1 MDIQLPQIIFQI
13 INFGV
18 VMGAITFLM
27 YKPLQ
32 KVLDERA
39 SKIAEGQ
46 AAADSVI
53 AEKKNLEI
61 SKLKIERDAEKK
73 AALVIE
79 EAARK
84 ATETKKEVIEK
95 AKVETQAE
103 IAKLKLQW
111 QAEKQQMIAD
121 MRTEMIDTVMAVS
134 AKVLGS
140 KLDAKTDA
148 KLIADELAK
157 LTK

>member
-1 MDIQLPQIIFQI
+1 MDIQLPQILFQI

-27 YKPLQ
+27 YKPIQ

-46 AAADSVI
+46 AAAEAVLTEKRNLDI
-53 AEKKNLEI
+53 A
-61 SKLKIERDAEKK
+61 KLKIEREAEKK
-73 AALVIE
+73 AAMVVE
-79 EAARK
+79 DAAKK
-84 ATETKKEVIEK
+84 ATATKREMIEK
-95 AKVETQAE
+95 ARVETQAE
-103 IAKLKLQW
+103 IEKMKVQW
-111 QAEKQQMIAD
+111 QAEKQQLVLE
-121 MRTEMIDTVMAVS
+121 MRQEMIETVMAVS
-134 AKVLGS
+134 AKILGA

-148 KLIADELAK
+148 KLIATELDK

>member
-27 YKPLQ
+27 YKPIQ

-46 AAADSVI
+46 AAADGLIS
-53 AEKKNLEI
+53 EKKNLEV
-61 SKLKIERDAEKK
+61 SKLKIEREAEKK
-73 AALVIE
+73 AATLIE
-79 EAARK
+79 EAAKK
-84 ATETKKEVIEK
+84 ATETKKEMVEK
-95 AKVETQAE
+95 AKAEAQAE
-103 IAKLKLQW
+103 IEKLKLQW
-111 QAEKQQMIAD
+111 QAEKQQMVAD
-121 MRTEMIDTVMAVS
+121 MRQEMIETVMAVS

-148 KLIADELAK
+148 KLIATELDK